1 MQEKRPTL
9 KEIDDLK
16 DKLKVLFSCFENE
29 IAKIDE
35 RFNSVEL
42 DFMYGNINE
51 NFYEEKMGQLSA
63 DIRRVKQKLFQ
74 IQDLENR
81 FH

>member
-1 MQEKRPTL
+1 VQENKPAL
-9 KEIDDLK
+9 KEIEELK
-16 DKLKVLFSCFENE
+16 DLLRSLFLSLEKD

-51 NFYEEKMGQLSA
+51 NFYDEKMGQLST
-63 DIRRVKQKLFQ
+63 DIYKIKQKLVQ
-74 IQDLENR
+74 IQDLENK